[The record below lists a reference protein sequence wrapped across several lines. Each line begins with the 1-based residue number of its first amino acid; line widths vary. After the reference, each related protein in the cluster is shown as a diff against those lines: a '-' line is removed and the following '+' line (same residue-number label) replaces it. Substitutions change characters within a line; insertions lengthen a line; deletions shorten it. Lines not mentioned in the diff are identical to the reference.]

1 MAVGRSYICSASI
14 LFLFLFCC
22 LSRSLCHP
30 STFLF
35 GFCRVLSDGEVAMN
49 IDEMDLY
56 LAICSSWMKSTRHLG
71 LQSSTRTSRYFTSQ
85 IPYTPNSISTF
96 NVTRLRLANSGDIN
110 PNPGPSITSFT
121 TNRFRQRHVMQRRRN
136 PCNLVQI
143 KCDSDLHLRTST
155 TNLTMSGLEVK
166 SGITDRVW
174 PINTVESRRTFPSKV
189 KNLHNAVNKNNL
201 VQICITSNRKPVISN
216 KSTLSAP
223 KFCSFGLLNC
233 RAPHSGHLTSSK
245 VSFS

>member
-1 MAVGRSYICSASI
+1 MAVGCSYICSASI

-30 STFLF
+30 NTFLF

-121 TNRFRQRHVMQRRRN
+121 TNRFRQRHVKYN
-136 PCNLVQI
+136 DVVTLV
-143 KCDSDLHLRTST
+143 TSCKSSVI
-155 TNLTMSGLEVK
+155 LIFILEHRQL
-166 SGITDRVW
+166 I
-174 PINTVESRRTFPSKV
+174 
-189 KNLHNAVNKNNL
+189 
-201 VQICITSNRKPVISN
+201 
-216 KSTLSAP
+216 
-223 KFCSFGLLNC
+223 
-233 RAPHSGHLTSSK
+233 
-245 VSFS
+245 

>member
-1 MAVGRSYICSASI
+1 MAVGRSCICSASI
-14 LFLFLFCC
+14 SFLFLFCC

-30 STFLF
+30 RTFLF
-35 GFCRVLSDGEVAMN
+35 GFCRVLSDDEVAMN

-71 LQSSTRTSRYFTSQ
+71 LQSSTRTSRYFTSR

-121 TNRFRQRHVMQRRRN
+121 TNRFRQRHEMQRRRN

-143 KCDSDLHLRTST
+143 KCDSDLRLRTST
-155 TNLTMSGLEVK
+155 TNLTME
-166 SGITDRVW
+166 ID
-174 PINTVESRRTFPSKV
+174 
-189 KNLHNAVNKNNL
+189 AV
-201 VQICITSNRKPVISN
+201 
-216 KSTLSAP
+216 
-223 KFCSFGLLNC
+223 
-233 RAPHSGHLTSSK
+233 
-245 VSFS
+245 